1 MSKRKPA
8 RTLKARS
15 ASKIGSSAAGS
26 GQAKGR
32 ANSKRARVLPLL
44 CGPSGATTVT
54 RSYLLV
60 GKWPHRL
67 QAENT
72 DGGSFSQQ
80 RNGGGIVF
88 ELERIQGDSWNRPAD
103 EIRIVAGFP
112 RWLCKFQKRTTTH
125 SALDVMAQDKIHLAV
140 PCRDGNRQDL
150 DAPGQ
155 LGIEFKI
162 TARRSRLKGFGS
174 KADKRPPGSEWLHEI
189 KHDGF
194 RVIARK
200 EAPR

>member
-1 MSKRKPA
+1 MSVVDQFQLVAEFDQHR
-8 RTLKARS
+8 LY
-15 ASKIGSSAAGS
+15 
-26 GQAKGR
+26 AKHQLNVVNLQQNHG
-32 ANSKRARVLPLL
+32 L
-44 CGPSGATTVT
+44 VT
-54 RSYLLV
+54 RQEFLGALKNQLLALHV
-60 GKWPHRL
+60 SLH
-67 QAENT
+67 N
-72 DGGSFSQQ
+72 Q
-80 RNGGGIVF
+80 RGIVF
-88 ELERIQGDSWNRPAD
+88 ELERIQGNSWNRPTD

-174 KADKRPPGSEWLHEI
+174 KADKLPPGSEWLHEI

-200 EAPR
+200 EGAKVRLYSEASGDLPDPLPPRRPP